1 MRRTRRITAI
11 IGGSGLQTLPG
22 FQVAEPMAPNTPWG
36 PTSGPVLRGTLAGVE
51 SYFLPR
57 HGGARAIPPH
67 LVNYRA
73 NIAALA
79 AQGVERILAFNAVG
93 GIGASFPPGLLVV
106 PHQLIDYT
114 WGRPSSYWD
123 GPDQQPLHIDFTIPY
138 DSATRINLIE
148 AAEAEGIP
156 VRPWGV
162 YGATQGPR
170 LETAAEIR
178 RLRRDGC
185 DLVGMT
191 GMPEAALA
199 REKGI
204 AYACLALVV
213 NPAAGTVPGVI
224 ELQDIQR
231 VMDAAIPG
239 AVRLL
244 VRALTEAD

>member
-1 MRRTRRITAI
+1 MVTAI

-22 FQVAEPMAPNTPWG
+22 FQIAEHLSPDTPWG
-36 PTSGPVLRGTLAGVE
+36 PTSAPVLRGTLDGMEA
-51 SYFLPR
+51 YFLPR

-79 AQGVERILAFNAVG
+79 ALGVDRILAFNAVG
-93 GIGASFPPGLLVV
+93 GIGTSFPPGLLVV

-123 GPDQQPLHIDFTIPY
+123 GPDQQPLHIDFTSPY
-138 DSATRINLIE
+138 DSATRISLIR
-148 AAEAEGIP
+148 AAESEGVP

-178 RLRRDGC
+178 RLHRDGC

-213 NPAAGTVPGVI
+213 NPAAGTVSGVI
-224 ELQDIQR
+224 DLQDIQR
-231 VMDAAIPG
+231 IMDAALPG
-239 AVRLL
+239 GVRLL
-244 VRALTEAD
+244 ARALAAAP